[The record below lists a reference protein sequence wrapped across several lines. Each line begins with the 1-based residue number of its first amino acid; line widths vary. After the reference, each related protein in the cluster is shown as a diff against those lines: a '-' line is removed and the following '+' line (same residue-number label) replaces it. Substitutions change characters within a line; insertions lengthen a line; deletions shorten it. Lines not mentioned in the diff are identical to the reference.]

1 MEIDIG
7 WILLGLYL
15 KHFTFAA
22 CGRGKCY
29 WRRECAIDYNDDKVN
44 KVYRGDVTAD
54 LYQNNLSLV
63 IDIVNIVI
71 SIPAAEQTD
80 EILVG
85 FLLVKTS

>member
-7 WILLGLYL
+7 WILLGRYL

-22 CGRGKCY
+22 CGCGKCY
-29 WRRECAIDYNDDKVN
+29 WRRECAIDYNDKVN

-71 SIPAAEQTD
+71 SIPATEQMD